1 MRSAITKEIDKLE
14 DIQLSIN
21 HASIFFDKTSKELLL
36 NVPTSIIH
44 ISEYGLLT
52 LCSSLDI
59 EPQDFDYCLTL
70 VSIVNN
76 DKFLDNMDA
85 FIQLLNILKIMD
97 NEELEFI
104 EEYLNDLDNGIK
116 SYEAVKAFTK
126 EKNISYSKELKTIW
140 ILLAII
146 EENYDSKF
154 NILKD
159 LIKLLKIV
167 KEENINKY
175 INSIKF
181 TKECPIKLCINGVV
195 DEMHSE
201 CLKETQN
208 IIEKKYHIN
217 ELIKEL
223 LEKQNK
229 LKRFK
234 RKYNKIIDEKINKL
248 NNLISFLDKEEKVFI
263 NVEDFD
269 FEEYSFYPELLLEIL
284 KRNNKVYED
293 LKQENDS
300 KNITTIKEI
309 DKVFYT
315 YQIPINNFKKED
327 ISSLLS
333 NQTLDE
339 LDKKLAFLKQ
349 YLSFVLEENNLP
361 KILKTNIEILKSI
374 AIYYQTEK
382 LSKQTILSLNILT
395 NEEIYTKVSNN
406 IKLLPSQKNINE
418 KVLLLDPNYLR
429 QALLLAKKYSL
440 DLNNEQILLSLTNK
454 YIFDYLDILIE
465 LNIIDILKTD
475 QSFLNGDLPNIIKRI
490 IICQKLNIK
499 IINKNN
505 KLLSMIKT
513 GNNFYLNENELDE
526 YIENSVINFISSKTL
541 SKLTTSQRLELANP
555 PKELDIYEKN
565 GNYLINGIII
575 SKNKVLRNLTICD
588 SLEEAI
594 LFGSILGLNDILKIK
609 ETIQKKQK

>member
-159 LIKLLKIV
+159 LIRLLKIV

-382 LSKQTILSLNILT
+382 LSRQTILSLNILT

-588 SLEEAI
+588 NLEEAI

>member
-104 EEYLNDLDNGIK
+104 EEYLNDLDDGIK
-116 SYEAVKAFTK
+116 SYEPVKAFTK

-382 LSKQTILSLNILT
+382 LSRQTILSLNILT

-541 SKLTTSQRLELANP
+541 SKLTTSQRLELSNP

-588 SLEEAI
+588 NLEEAI

>member
-59 EPQDFDYCLTL
+59 ESQDFDYCLTL

-159 LIKLLKIV
+159 LIRLLKIV

-382 LSKQTILSLNILT
+382 LSRQTILSLNILT

>member
-104 EEYLNDLDNGIK
+104 EEYLNGLDNGIK
-116 SYEAVKAFTK
+116 SYEPVKAFTK

-499 IINKNN
+499 ITNKNN

-541 SKLTTSQRLELANP
+541 SKLTKSQRLELANP

-588 SLEEAI
+588 NLEEAI

-609 ETIQKKQK
+609 ETITKKQK

>member
-1 MRSAITKEIDKLE
+1 M
-14 DIQLSIN
+14 
-21 HASIFFDKTSKELLL
+21 
-36 NVPTSIIH
+36 
-44 ISEYGLLT
+44 
-52 LCSSLDI
+52 
-59 EPQDFDYCLTL
+59 
-70 VSIVNN
+70 
-76 DKFLDNMDA
+76 
-85 FIQLLNILKIMD
+85 ILK
-97 NEELEFI
+97 L
-104 EEYLNDLDNGIK
+104 
-116 SYEAVKAFTK
+116 
-126 EKNISYSKELKTIW
+126 
-140 ILLAII
+140 I

-159 LIKLLKIV
+159 LINLLKIV
-167 KEENINKY
+167 KEENIDKY

-181 TKECPIKLCINGVV
+181 TDECPIKICINGVI
-195 DEMHSE
+195 DETHSE
-201 CLKETQN
+201 CLKEAQN
-208 IIEKKYHIN
+208 IVGKKYHIN
-217 ELIKEL
+217 ELINEL
-223 LEKQNK
+223 LEKQDK

-284 KRNNKVYED
+284 KRNNKVYEE

-309 DKVFYT
+309 DKVFYK

-339 LDKKLAFLKQ
+339 LDKKLAFIKQ
-349 YLSFVLEENNLP
+349 YLSFILEENNLLE
-361 KILKTNIEILKSI
+361 ILRTNIEVLKSI

-395 NEEIYTKVSNN
+395 DEEIYTKVSNN

-429 QALLLAKKYSL
+429 QALFLAKKYSL

-499 IINKNN
+499 ITNKNN

-588 SLEEAI
+588 NLEEAI

-609 ETIQKKQK
+609 ETITKKQK

>member
-1 MRSAITKEIDKLE
+1 
-14 DIQLSIN
+14 
-21 HASIFFDKTSKELLL
+21 
-36 NVPTSIIH
+36 
-44 ISEYGLLT
+44 
-52 LCSSLDI
+52 
-59 EPQDFDYCLTL
+59 
-70 VSIVNN
+70 
-76 DKFLDNMDA
+76 
-85 FIQLLNILKIMD
+85 MD

-159 LIKLLKIV
+159 LIRLLKIV

-382 LSKQTILSLNILT
+382 LSRQTILSLNILT

-588 SLEEAI
+588 NLEEAI